1 MPAGQGNCVPH
12 FVPETEKRAGVR
24 GGRSHLRCSPPPW
37 WGGVLEGGHCGRGRE
52 QGCHSPR
59 TRLGLGFALNPWDA
73 LWQGSPSLPQE
84 VSLRSNLSLEGV
96 GWLGV
101 RGFNSQHSPV
111 TLPGWTLPH
120 SPSGQ

>member
-1 MPAGQGNCVPH
+1 MLASSL
-12 FVPETEKRAGVR
+12 
-24 GGRSHLRCSPPPW
+24 GGE
-37 WGGVLEGGHCGRGRE
+37 GVLEGGHCGRGRE

-84 VSLRSNLSLEGV
+84 VSLRSSLSLEGV

-101 RGFNSQHSPV
+101 RVFNSQHSPV
-111 TLPGWTLPH
+111 TLPGWTLLH